1 MQNLSQ
7 TLHSAISLIADE
19 DELVQR
25 LINRGLRSG
34 RSDDTPDVIRQRQKI
49 YWGQTAPLLE
59 YYKKRNLLKEVD
71 ALGDIAE
78 ITKRIL
84 KVLR

>member
-34 RSDDTPDVIRQRQKI
+34 RSDDTPDIIRQRQKI
-49 YWGQTAPLLE
+49 YWDQTAPLLE

-71 ALGDIAE
+71 ALGDIPE